1 MLSNFTK
8 ISADDIAQLERVI
21 KNAKGVISCLREK
34 TNVVVRIRLYIFN
47 MRISSRKFVVFQ

>member
-21 KNAKGVISCLREK
+21 KNAQGVISCLSKK
-34 TNVVVRIRLYIFN
+34 TNVVVKIRLYIFL
-47 MRISSRKFVVFQ
+47 I